1 MRVALV
7 VLLLAGTA
15 HADRWSQLAR
25 DVQGTGWLHY
35 ELADVH
41 DVQDSEPGAHVSDV
55 LLAGVRLHALLGFNP
70 RVGYHVGIDL
80 AAGSTLGRAGFA
92 YDVALFPLG
101 IGVRLGP
108 TSFVAFGAGV
118 GAMGAVGTLDDA
130 ATLPLEATA
139 ELGGGR
145 LRVLARA
152 RASYVAGA
160 PGRHDGA
167 PSIAFADEL
176 EGLLGVRVGHHYED
190 WGFPSGNGYFVG
202 VAYRELAGS
211 RYVGLAIGYSIDG
224 ATERRR

>member
-1 MRVALV
+1 MRIALV
-7 VLLLAGTA
+7 ALLLAGTA
-15 HADRWSQLAR
+15 HADRWSDLR
-25 DVQGTGWLHY
+25 DIQGAAWGHY
-35 ELADVH
+35 ELTDVH
-41 DVQDSEPGAHVSDV
+41 DVEDRAHPSNI
-55 LLAGVRLHALLGFNP
+55 LLAGLRVHALLGWNP
-70 RVGYHVGIDL
+70 TVGYHVGIDL

-92 YDVALFPLG
+92 YDVALFPVG
-101 IGVRLGP
+101 VGVRLGP

-130 ATLPLEATA
+130 VTLPLEATV
-139 ELGGGR
+139 ELGGNR

-176 EGLLGVRVGHHYED
+176 EGLLGLRIGHHYQD
-190 WGFPSGNGYFVG
+190 WGFPSGNGYFG
-202 VAYRELAGS
+202 GIAYRELAGS

-224 ATERRR
+224 ATERRRER